1 MSTGHPPGC
10 SRLATSLLIS
20 GHHFKWAL
28 KVEYQGKVFIVS
40 AEWVDS
46 CSSPRWELGY
56 MTDQAAFQFYP
67 ILVIRGGGEGGQL
80 QPYSPSRVKD
90 PNALKRMSKRKF
102 LSEIIYGNA
111 VLPLKVPC
119 HCMALRNVLFLHL
132 SGKDHLEESHCWL
145 LVNCH

>member
-1 MSTGHPPGC
+1 MGIGLHDRSGC
-10 SRLATSLLIS
+10 L
-20 GHHFKWAL
+20 
-28 KVEYQGKVFIVS
+28 
-40 AEWVDS
+40 
-46 CSSPRWELGY
+46 
-56 MTDQAAFQFYP
+56 P
-67 ILVIRGGGEGGQL
+67 ILPNTSDKRKGEGGQL

-132 SGKDHLEESHCWL
+132 SGKDHLEESHC
-145 LVNCH
+145 